1 MPGRR
6 EGATGERGVV
16 NAGEPAGWN
25 YGKPR
30 RAFLVRLD
38 VEQRGSNYSSRN
50 GIRSLE
56 VKAVEMESSDIKD
69 DLLAVV
75 SRLRDE
81 DQRRVLDFARSRG
94 GSSKR

>member
-1 MPGRR
+1 
-6 EGATGERGVV
+6 
-16 NAGEPAGWN
+16 
-25 YGKPR
+25 
-30 RAFLVRLD
+30 
-38 VEQRGSNYSSRN
+38 
-50 GIRSLE
+50 
-56 VKAVEMESSDIKD
+56 MESSDIKD